1 MILENKDCIE
11 FLQSL
16 PDRSIDLMCID
27 PPYYKVVDDEWDKQ
41 WFTSDNYYEW
51 CEKWINEL
59 GRVAKWN

>member
-41 WFTSDNYYEW
+41 WF
-51 CEKWINEL
+51 KI
-59 GRVAKWN
+59 GRAHV